1 MDRLAGAFAGYGA
14 RAGGVRGVLQQQL
27 LGGVEAGDGDHTWGH
42 YPDRTPLYEWLD
54 ERGQLD
60 PAHPPLKP

>member
-1 MDRLAGAFAGYGA
+1 M
-14 RAGGVRGVLQQQL
+14 RG
-27 LGGVEAGDGDHTWGH
+27 GH